1 MTLSNLNKS
10 IIHCRKCERLVN
22 FREKIAKEKRKQYID
37 GAVIISLSLI
47 VFGTDAVLS
56 LIVFY
61 QNLENPS
68 AREMAEG
75 ISDSIGSA
83 LFGVALGFL
92 GACLFVI
99 GFISIFFEKR
109 TPIDGNVSKRR
120 RFTEY

>member
-1 MTLSNLNKS
+1 MKTS
-10 IIHCRKCERLVN
+10 
-22 FREKIAKEKRKQYID
+22 AKLLLT

-56 LIVFY
+56 LITFY
-61 QNLENPS
+61 QSLESPS
-68 AREMAEG
+68 TSEMAEG

-83 LFGVALGFL
+83 LFGVAAGFL
-92 GACLFVI
+92 GVCVFVS

-109 TPIDGNVSKRR
+109 NPMDGDASKRR

>member
-1 MTLSNLNKS
+1 MKTSTKLLLS
-10 IIHCRKCERLVN
+10 
-22 FREKIAKEKRKQYID
+22 

-47 VFGTDAVLS
+47 VFGTDSLLS

-109 TPIDGNVSKRR
+109 SPIDGNVSKRR

>member
-1 MTLSNLNKS
+1 MKISTKLLLS
-10 IIHCRKCERLVN
+10 
-22 FREKIAKEKRKQYID
+22 

-56 LIVFY
+56 LITFY
-61 QNLENPS
+61 QNLVSPS
-68 AREMAEG
+68 AREMAES

-83 LFGVALGFL
+83 LFGVAVGFL
-92 GACLFVI
+92 GVCVFII

-109 TPIDGNVSKRR
+109 TPIDRDSSMRR

>member
-1 MTLSNLNKS
+1 MKTSTKLL
-10 IIHCRKCERLVN
+10 LT
-22 FREKIAKEKRKQYID
+22 

-56 LIVFY
+56 LITFY
-61 QNLENPS
+61 QNVESPN

-83 LFGVALGFL
+83 LFGVALGSL
-92 GACLFVI
+92 GACIFVI

-109 TPIDGNVSKRR
+109 SPIDGNVSKRR

>member
-1 MTLSNLNKS
+1 MKTSTKLLIS
-10 IIHCRKCERLVN
+10 
-22 FREKIAKEKRKQYID
+22 

-56 LIVFY
+56 LITFY
-61 QNLENPS
+61 QNLESPS
-68 AREMAEG
+68 TSEMAEG

-83 LFGVALGFL
+83 FFGVAAGFL
-92 GACLFVI
+92 GVCVFVS

-109 TPIDGNVSKRR
+109 NPIEGDASKRR

>member
-1 MTLSNLNKS
+1 MKTSTKLL
-10 IIHCRKCERLVN
+10 LL
-22 FREKIAKEKRKQYID
+22 

-109 TPIDGNVSKRR
+109 SPIDGNASRRR
-120 RFTEY
+120 RFSEY

>member
-1 MTLSNLNKS
+1 MKTSTKLL
-10 IIHCRKCERLVN
+10 LT
-22 FREKIAKEKRKQYID
+22 

-56 LIVFY
+56 LITFY
-61 QNLENPS
+61 QNLESPS
-68 AREMAEG
+68 TSEMAEG

-83 LFGVALGFL
+83 LFGVAVGFL
-92 GACLFVI
+92 GVCVFVS

-109 TPIDGNVSKRR
+109 NPMDGNASKRR

>member
-1 MTLSNLNKS
+1 MKTSKKLLLS
-10 IIHCRKCERLVN
+10 
-22 FREKIAKEKRKQYID
+22 

-56 LIVFY
+56 LITFY

-68 AREMAEG
+68 ARELAEG

-83 LFGVALGFL
+83 LFGVGVGFL
-92 GACLFVI
+92 GVCVFII
-99 GFISIFFEKR
+99 GFITIFFEKR
-109 TPIDGNVSKRR
+109 SPIDRDSSLRR

>member
-1 MTLSNLNKS
+1 MKISTKLLLS
-10 IIHCRKCERLVN
+10 
-22 FREKIAKEKRKQYID
+22 

-47 VFGTDAVLS
+47 VFGTDSLLS

-83 LFGVALGFL
+83 LFGVALSSL

-109 TPIDGNVSKRR
+109 SLIDGDASRRR